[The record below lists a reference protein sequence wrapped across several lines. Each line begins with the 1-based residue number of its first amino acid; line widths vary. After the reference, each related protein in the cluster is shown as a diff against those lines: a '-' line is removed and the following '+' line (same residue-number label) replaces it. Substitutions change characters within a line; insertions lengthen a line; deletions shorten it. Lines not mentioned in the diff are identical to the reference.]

1 MKPPCARKS
10 VTHRGFTL
18 IELLIVIAIVGILAA
33 IALPS
38 YQESVRKGAR
48 ADARASMLTMMQQ
61 QERFFSQNNSYQ
73 AVSAASANGIFK
85 NWSGDS
91 GFASA
96 KWTIS
101 AAACGAGSGQTI
113 DSCVALTASPSSSWS
128 DSIISSMTFTSR
140 GQASCLPASA
150 PTQTCW
156 PR

>member
-1 MKPPCARKS
+1 MKCLSSRKFAL
-10 VTHRGFTL
+10 HLGFTL

-61 QERFFSQNNSYQ
+61 QERFFSQNNTYQ
-73 AVSAASANGIFK
+73 TVSAASANSSFK

-91 GFASA
+91 GFAAA

-101 AAACGAGSGQTI
+101 AAACGAGAGQTI
-113 DSCVALTASPSSSWS
+113 DSCVALTASPSGSWS
-128 DSIISSMTFTSR
+128 DSVISSMTFTSS

-150 PTQTCW
+150 STQTCW

>member
-1 MKPPCARKS
+1 MSSAHIGR
-10 VTHRGFTL
+10 VALRRGFTL
-18 IELLIVIAIVGILAA
+18 IELLIVIAIIGILAA

-61 QERFFSQNNSYQ
+61 QERWFSQNNTYQ
-73 AVSAASANGIFK
+73 AVSAATANGSFK

-96 KWTIS
+96 KWTI
-101 AAACGAGSGQTI
+101 AASACGAGSGQTI
-113 DSCVALTASPSSSWS
+113 DSCVALTATPAGTWS
-128 DSIISSMTFTSR
+128 DTVISSMTFTSQ
-140 GQASCLPASA
+140 GQASCLPATA